1 MGTALTAIGALIMLV
16 GGVMV
21 LIKAFQK
28 SILWGLGSLCVPF
41 VSIVFVILNW
51 SEPQVKKGFLIQI
64 GGLVIYI
71 AGIVLGGANP
81 MMPHPK

>member
-41 VSIVFVILNW
+41 VSLVFVILNW